1 MSSSFNRK
9 YEIAVIGNN
18 MVNSSVN
25 DADMQVLDT
34 AEPSGDFT
42 SHDNS
47 CNCIRDSVWMA
58 DIAWTKPNTIFQ
70 PAPVKQTLQL
80 DVSWKFQDWD
90 VWNRKHCYL

>member
-1 MSSSFNRK
+1 
-9 YEIAVIGNN
+9 

-47 CNCIRDSVWMA
+47 CNCIRDCLNGRHSMNETKYHLSTYLSKA
-58 DIAWTKPNTIFQ
+58 AFTAWCIMEIPRLGRLEQ
-70 PAPVKQTLQL
+70 ETLVFIIESL
-80 DVSWKFQDWD
+80 YF
-90 VWNRKHCYL
+90 